1 MIIIYYSIL
10 FLKVPFFNEACTAA
24 NCDVLVG
31 YLAVYRIC
39 FGMAAFFFLFMVLN
53 IGVSSGK
60 DCRAGL
66 NNGYAL
72 RTQVDHE

>member
-1 MIIIYYSIL
+1 M
-10 FLKVPFFNEACTAA
+10 PFFNEACTAA
-24 NCDVLVG
+24 TLGTNCDVLVG
-31 YLAVYRIC
+31 HLAVYRIC

-72 RTQVDHE
+72 RTQFDHE